1 MGAGC
6 YQTVNIV
13 GVAVISGMVNTPDGQ
28 IFPKVFGSDGAG
40 FAVPGA
46 GVEATRETPAA
57 LQNRA
62 EAEFA
67 IILCATL
74 VFVADIRAVGRDL
87 RVSCFASCTGVD
99 YAMFS
104 GGGLP

>member
-1 MGAGC
+1 MGVGR

-40 FAVPGA
+40 FAVPGTGYRVPGA
-46 GVEATRETPAA
+46 GVEATRETPAT
-57 LQNRA
+57 LQNWA

-67 IILCATL
+67 IILCYAGL
-74 VFVADIRAVGRDL
+74 CGGYPRSWSRFARFLLCVVL
-87 RVSCFASCTGVD
+87 RG
-99 YAMFS
+99 
-104 GGGLP
+104 